1 MSRILIVQSRPEDD
15 VAAAELEAMVRF
27 GRLDDARVERIR
39 LDRDQ
44 PAIDLAGVDA
54 VLIGGGPANFSDDPE
69 LRPAAHAGVVPWLT
83 ALATQ
88 VIRDDI
94 PYLGACLGLGAVVHA
109 LGERMVRGIAESVA
123 PVELSLVGEDW
134 LIEGLPRA
142 FTAFGGHKEGIREA
156 PAGSAAHPVTTLA
169 VSAACVHMLRVGEHV
184 VATQFHPELDA
195 DGLEQRIRAYRDHGY
210 FSPDEVDDLVRAGRA
225 AHVEHPQAI
234 LARFAER
241 YGLTR

>member
-1 MSRILIVQSRPEDD
+1 MGSILIVQSRPEDD
-15 VAAAELEAMVRF
+15 VAGAELDAMVRF
-27 GRLDDARVERIR
+27 GRLDESRIRRVR

-44 PAIDLAGVDA
+44 PEIELAEVDA

-69 LRPAAHAGVVPWLT
+69 LRPAAHAGVVPWLS
-83 ALATQ
+83 ALAVQ

-109 LGERMVRGIAESVA
+109 LGGRMVRGVAESVA
-123 PVELSLVGEDW
+123 PVELSLVGDDW
-134 LIEGLPRA
+134 LTEGLPRA

-156 PAGSAAHPVTTLA
+156 PDGLPGLPVTTLA
-169 VSAACVHMLRVGEHV
+169 VSAACVHMLRVGEHI

-225 AHVEHPQAI
+225 AHVEHPQTI
-234 LARFAER
+234 LARFADR
-241 YGLTR
+241 YALTR

>member
-1 MSRILIVQSRPEDD
+1 MSRILIVQSRPEDE
-15 VAAAELEAMVRF
+15 VADAELDAMVRF
-27 GRLDDARVERIR
+27 GRLDASRIRRVR

-44 PAIDLAGVDA
+44 PEVDLSGVGA

-83 ALATQ
+83 DLAAL
-88 VIRDDI
+88 VIRDDV

-109 LGERMVRGIAESVA
+109 LGGRMIRGVAESVA

-134 LIEGLPRA
+134 LTDGLPRA

-156 PAGSAAHPVTTLA
+156 PAGSPALPVTTLA

-234 LARFAER
+234 LARFADR
-241 YGLTR
+241 YELTG

>member
-1 MSRILIVQSRPEDD
+1 MNRILIVQSRPEDD

-27 GRLDDARVERIR
+27 GGLDASRIHRVR

-44 PAIDLAGVDA
+44 PEIDLAGVDA

-83 ALATQ
+83 ALAVQ
-88 VIRDDI
+88 VVRDDI

-109 LGERMVRGIAESVA
+109 LGDRMIRGVAESVA
-123 PVELSLVGEDW
+123 PVELSLVGDDW
-134 LIEGLPRA
+134 LTDGLPRA
-142 FTAFGGHKEGIREA
+142 FTALGGHKEGIREA
-156 PAGSAAHPVTTLA
+156 PASAPGLPVRTLA
-169 VSAACVHMLRVGEHV
+169 VSASCVHMVRVGEHV

-195 DGLEQRIRAYRDHGY
+195 EGLEQRIRAYRDHGY
-210 FSPDEVDDLVRAGRA
+210 FSPDEVDDLVQAGRA

-234 LARFAER
+234 LARFADR

>member
-15 VAAAELEAMVRF
+15 VAGAELEAMVRF
-27 GRLDDARVERIR
+27 GRLDESRIHRVR
-39 LDRDQ
+39 LDREQ
-44 PAIDLAGVDA
+44 PEIDLAGVDA

-83 ALATQ
+83 ALAAQ

-94 PYLGACLGLGAVVHA
+94 PYLGACLGMGAVVHA
-109 LGERMVRGIAESVA
+109 LGDRMIRGVAESVA
-123 PVELSLVGEDW
+123 PVELSMVGDDW
-134 LIEGLPRA
+134 LIDGLPRA

-156 PAGSAAHPVTTLA
+156 PASAPGLPVTTLA

-225 AHVEHPQAI
+225 ALVEHPQTI
-234 LARFAER
+234 LARFADR
-241 YGLTR
+241 YALSR

>member
-83 ALATQ
+83 ALASQ

-156 PAGSAAHPVTTLA
+156 PAGSVAHPVTTLA

-195 DGLEQRIRAYRDHGY
+195 DGLTTRIDIYRHAGY
-210 FSPDEVDDLVRAGRA
+210 FPPDSAEELMAQARQHNVT
-225 AHVEHPQAI
+225 EPMAI
-234 LARFAER
+234 LRNFVER
-241 YGLTR
+241 YAR

>member
-1 MSRILIVQSRPEDD
+1 MGSILIVQSRPEDD
-15 VAAAELEAMVRF
+15 VAGAELEAMVRF
-27 GRLDDARVERIR
+27 GRLDDSRIRRVR

-44 PAIDLAGVDA
+44 PEIDLAGVDA

-83 ALATQ
+83 ALAVG

-109 LGERMVRGIAESVA
+109 LGDRMIRGVAESVA

-134 LIEGLPRA
+134 LTEGLPRA

-156 PAGSAAHPVTTLA
+156 PASMPGLPVTTLA

-195 DGLEQRIRAYRDHGY
+195 DGLEQRIRAYRNHGY

-225 AHVEHPQAI
+225 AHVEHPQTILERFADRYA
-234 LARFAER
+234 LAR
-241 YGLTR
+241 